1 MLSWFSENQSL
12 LVWLS
17 SLSILTF
24 IISLIALPWII
35 RMIPEDYFLSKK
47 NKYKPVIP
55 LRPIIGL
62 ALSIGKNLFGFL
74 LISAGILMLFL
85 PGQGLLT
92 ILAGMLLMDYPGKN
106 TLEARL
112 VGLKSVR
119 QGINWIRVKGGQ
131 PPIKVEP
138 KIHPYAIMVI

>member
-1 MLSWFSENQSL
+1 MLNWFSENQSL

-17 SLSILTF
+17 TLSILTF
-24 IISLIALPWII
+24 VISLIALPWII

-47 NKYKPVIP
+47 NKYKPLTP
-55 LRPIIGL
+55 LRPIL
-62 ALSIGKNLFGFL
+62 ELVVSIGKNLLGFV
-74 LISAGILMLFL
+74 LISAGLLMLFL

-92 ILAGMLLMDYPGKN
+92 ILAGMLLMDYPGKS

-112 VGLKSVR
+112 IGFKSVQ

-131 PPIKVEP
+131 PPIKVKP
-138 KIHPYAIMVI
+138 KIGL